1 MIDLHA
7 TFAEWVATG
16 AEGEP
21 PRDIVLH
28 ASGCPRCL
36 AVAAG
41 YDALRAIDV
50 GMAPEPPIVP
60 ARRPAPV
67 ALRAGR
73 AFAGVASVVLI
84 GAAIVIGTGVLR
96 FGQGTN
102 LAAIATPTATTY
114 AEGVLGGTPPTA
126 TATPSSADET
136 ADPSATANAL
146 TSAEPQQVPTTAPVL
161 TPVTTPR
168 ATPTGTPAAPSP
180 TATTAPTA
188 AATAIP
194 TPAVTATPIL
204 PSRIPTPSP
213 TAVPTPPPP
222 SEAAP

>member
-7 TFAEWVATG
+7 TFAEWVAAG
-16 AEGEP
+16 AESEP

-50 GMAPEPPIVP
+50 GMAPEPPIVA
-60 ARRPAPV
+60 ARDGASV

-73 AFAGVASVVLI
+73 AFAGIASVALI

-102 LAAIATPTATTY
+102 LAAIATPTPTAF
-114 AEGVLGGTPPTA
+114 AQGVLGGTPPTP

-136 ADPSATANAL
+136 ADPSATASAA
-146 TSAEPQQVPTTAPVL
+146 TSAEPQPVPTTAPVL

-168 ATPTGTPAAPSP
+168 ATPTGTPVAPSP

-188 AATAIP
+188 AATAVP
-194 TPAVTATPIL
+194 TPAATATPIL
-204 PSRIPTPSP
+204 PSRIPTPTPVP
-213 TAVPTPPPP
+213 TAPPP